1 MRHGTLECMNPH
13 QAPLIATSIG
23 CLVLI
28 AALGYGIYRYI
39 ALDRSAE
46 VLASALAE
54 AKAYTDTLEAKLAAS
69 EETRSDLADAL
80 AREQA
85 KNNAFEGR
93 INDISGTVGTL
104 AKLAATDP
112 ELLAKYSKVYFLNEN
127 YIPSTLTLIKAEYRV
142 DPSRPLEFHAQ
153 AEPFLTTL
161 IEEAKE
167 DGIELRIASSYRSF
181 GTQAALKNG
190 YVISYGSGA
199 NRFSADQ
206 GYSEHQLGTTVDFTT
221 PALGSAFTGFG
232 DTEAFVWLTE
242 NAHRYGFILSYPKGN
257 THYVYEPWHWRFV
270 GVKLARDLHREEKSF
285 YDLEQREINE
295 YLVSLFD

>member
-1 MRHGTLECMNPH
+1 MTDYRLPF
-13 QAPLIATSIG
+13 IATG
-23 CLVLI
+23 VACLVLL
-28 AALGYGIYRYI
+28 AALGFGIYRYVD
-39 ALDRSAE
+39 LDRAHDE
-46 VLASALAE
+46 
-54 AKAYTDTLEAKLAAS
+54 LAAMQVEANAYIDELKTKLS
-69 EETRSDLADAL
+69 ATEEMRTDLADAL
-80 AREQA
+80 AREEA
-85 KNNAFEGR
+85 KNNAFEAR
-93 INDISGTVGTL
+93 ISDISGTVGTL

-127 YIPSTLTLIKAEYRV
+127 YLPSALTLIKSEYRA

-161 IEEAKE
+161 LEEARE
-167 DGIELRIASSYRSF
+167 DGIELRVASSYRSF
-181 GTQAALKNG
+181 GTQAALKNS
-190 YVISYGSGA
+190 YVVSYGSGA

-221 PALGSAFTGFG
+221 AELGNAFTSFG
-232 DTEAFVWLTE
+232 DTEAYAWLLK
-242 NAHRYGFILSYPKGN
+242 NAHRYGFILSYPEGN

-270 GVKLARDLHREEKSF
+270 GEKLARELHKQDKSF